1 MYTKCSPAAS
11 TKDGTYH
18 WLADMLGTQ
27 TIARWEAGSWR
38 RVGAEPLA
46 APQALERIGFKYL
59 GLAAPPVV
67 IVTATKALPVSQS
80 VTA

>member
-1 MYTKCSPAAS
+1 MFTKCSPAAS

-38 RVGAEPLA
+38 RIGTEALV
-46 APQALERIGFKYL
+46 APQALERIGFRYL

-67 IVTATKALPVSQS
+67 IVSATKALPVAQS
-80 VTA
+80 IPA